1 MPRRRRRRD
10 RARHH
15 VGRARGKHHHRARPE
30 GPAPQALDQR
40 HGDVRRVGVAADV
53 VAAWPGFFRAPD
65 GCANASA
72 GLRVAVGTGRGADG
86 RLRLGDV
93 SWDYSS
99 L

>member
-1 MPRRRRRRD
+1 M
-10 RARHH
+10 H
-15 VGRARGKHHHRARPE
+15 VHVNGRCL
-30 GPAPQALDQR
+30 LD
-40 HGDVRRVGVAADV
+40 GGGTADV
-53 VAAWPGFFRAPD
+53 IAAWPGLFRAPD

>member
-1 MPRRRRRRD
+1 MPAAKQLNDTIAIKREL
-10 RARHH
+10 
-15 VGRARGKHHHRARPE
+15 GRGWNYLL
-30 GPAPQALDQR
+30 AL
-40 HGDVRRVGVAADV
+40 GNI
-53 VAAWPGFFRAPD
+53 